1 MSTQTAEKIYKEVKA
16 LRQETKTLK
25 ELFFLILNDPEGEYH
40 DSFVKKILK
49 KSHSKPELIFTNKS
63 EFLREISL

>member
-25 ELFFLILNDPEGEYH
+25 ELVFLVLKDREGEYK

-49 KSHSKPELIFTNKS
+49 KSRSKPQFIFTNKKD
-63 EFLREISL
+63 FLNQIS

>member
-25 ELFFLILNDPEGEYH
+25 ELFSLILNDTEGRYR
-40 DSFVKKILK
+40 DSFAKKILK
-49 KSHSKPELIFTNKS
+49 KSRLKPEFIFTNKS
-63 EFLREISL
+63 DFFKQISS